1 MGLSLDRM
9 ALDDVGANP
18 ARIAA
23 ALHDQ
28 LKNCEGAV
36 PVFEVATALDI
47 MEIRIEALATFE
59 GALVT
64 TAERGEGSILLN
76 KNASRQRQ
84 RFTVAHELLH
94 FLSPIHRPTF
104 ANGFWCSRADMVERR
119 LDGHDLH
126 KRQEAEAN
134 VFAIEFLAPR
144 SHIKSYLRGAPNLA
158 AVVEMASSLD
168 ISKEAAARRY
178 VECHGETLAV
188 VFSRNRRVLYFDVS
202 RDFPRLSLGKEMS
215 LPRLCGGSDERPLGA
230 MEEVPADDWLST
242 PSGIAMEA
250 QTLQQ
255 QNGYAMTLLRV
266 LVGDDDEDVGIDDA
280 YERFSRWSS

>member
-18 ARIAA
+18 ARIAGA
-23 ALHDQ
+23 IHDQ
-28 LKNCEGAV
+28 LKDVKGAV
-36 PVFEVATALDI
+36 PVFEVAMALDI
-47 MEIRIEALATFE
+47 LDIRIEPLTTFE

-84 RFTVAHELLH
+84 RFTAGHELLH
-94 FLSPIHRPTF
+94 FLSPIHRPTSEG
-104 ANGFWCSRADMVERR
+104 GFWCSRADMTERR
-119 LDGHDLH
+119 LDAQDLH
-126 KRQEAEAN
+126 QRQEAEAN
-134 VFAIEFLAPR
+134 VFAIELLAPR
-144 SHIKSYLRGAPNLA
+144 SHIKPYLRRAPSLGA
-158 AVVEMASSLD
+158 VMEMASSLD

-188 VFSRNRRVLYFDVS
+188 VFSRNGRVLYFDVA
-202 RDFPRLSLGKEMS
+202 RDFPRLALGKGMS
-215 LPRLCGGSDERPLGA
+215 LPKLTGGSDETPLGA

-242 PSGIAMEA
+242 PSGVEMEA

-255 QNGYAMTLLRV
+255 QNGYAMTLLHV
-266 LVGDDDEDVGIDDA
+266 LPDEDDEDMGIEDA
-280 YERFSRWSS
+280 YDRFTRSGS